1 MIEVTCKRYLTRV
14 RKCLELL
21 VFFIYSWQQPQNVF
35 SKQAQYLLLCTLCLD
50 LINEAT
56 AVSQKV
62 YVGSMYARLSSHQS
76 ALLLIDL

>member
-1 MIEVTCKRYLTRV
+1 MFGIIGIFHFSC
-14 RKCLELL
+14 
-21 VFFIYSWQQPQNVF
+21 QQPQNVF

-62 YVGSMYARLSSHQS
+62 YVGSMYTCLSSHQS